1 MNLNKLKAAET
12 RFLLNYPGGFEHPA
26 MQAIAKKHKVDKMC
40 QLAQEGLTLEAF
52 DQPDQIIEL
61 LQKLV
66 SRSSL
71 VSVFEKPKFKDALNS
86 MNQTQRK
93 ALAESIQALL
103 HGNESEGFEGLGCA
117 LAPYKLDKWPLMTVI
132 QAYYE
137 PDKNPIFKPTTV
149 KGILSYFEIDEIK
162 YSSRPSFDFYVRY
175 RAIIQEMQHQV
186 DPTLAPSMT
195 AFCGFL
201 MMSMADGYD
210 TIQL

>member
-1 MNLNKLKAAET
+1 MNREKLMAAET
-12 RFLLNYPGGFEHPA
+12 KFLLDYPGGFEHPA

-40 QLAQEGLTLEAF
+40 QLAQEALTLEAF
-52 DQPDQIIEL
+52 DQPDQIIEV

-93 ALAESIQALL
+93 ALAESVQALL
-103 HGNESEGFEGLGCA
+103 HGDESEGFEGLGQS

-132 QAYYE
+132 QAYYDPE
-137 PDKNPIFKPTTV
+137 NNPIFKPTTV
-149 KGILSYFEIDEIK
+149 KGIISYFEIDELK
-162 YSSRPSFDFYVRY
+162 YSSRPSYDFYKCY
-175 RAIIQEMQHQV
+175 RAVIHEMHSMV
-186 DPTLAPSMT
+186 HPSLAPSMT

-201 MMSMADGYD
+201 MMSMEA
-210 TIQL
+210 